1 MRSVVEIE
9 TSALPP
15 MRNAYRAEVW
25 RIFIP
30 HEIAEDGVKEIFIQM
45 FEIDAADAMSYIF
58 ISNYNIYFY
67 ECCHMHYIFLLKVKK
82 TNTTECEYVFNI
94 ICD

>member
-9 TSALPP
+9 TSALHP
-15 MRNAYRAEVW
+15 MRNAYRADVW

-45 FEIDAADAMSYIF
+45 FEIDAYIF
-58 ISNYNIYFY
+58 ISNYNIFFY

-82 TNTTECEYVFNI
+82 ANTTECEYVFNI